1 MVYAP
6 QSCERARLAGCAWV
20 GFAPRWS
27 ARVVFGSAAMALY
40 VHSGP
45 SHRCHAPGFALLW
58 CAFRVVL
65 VVAPERCVR
74 YANVGPWHPESM
86 SNHRLAQL
94 LPKSVSLLRQG
105 YGLPQLRADA
115 VAGLTVAIVA
125 LPLSLAIA
133 MASGVSP
140 IRGLYAA
147 IIGGFLVSLL
157 GGSRHQIGGP
167 AGAFIVLVAG
177 TVAAHGLDGLLLAT
191 LMSGVLLML
200 AGLLGLGTYIRYIPY
215 PVTIGFT
222 AGIAL
227 IILARQL
234 KDLFGLQLDGPEPGA
249 LWPKLQALLAAAPT
263 VNGAAVA
270 VAAGSV
276 LVILGVKRWRPGW
289 PNLLLAVVAAS
300 VAVAVLEVPVETIS
314 SRFGALPQGLP
325 GIGLPA
331 MSWARIR
338 ELAPVAVAFALL
350 GSIESLLSAVVAD
363 SLGSG
368 RHRPNGELLAQGVAN
383 IGSALCGGIC
393 VTGTIARTATNV
405 RAGAH
410 SPVAGMLHALFL
422 LAFVV
427 LAAPLAG
434 YIPIA
439 ALAGLLATV
448 AWGMAERH
456 AVASLL
462 KGARAD
468 AVVLLATLL
477 LTVFEDLTL
486 GILVGFSLSA
496 LLFLHRMSATVAV
509 HAEPLPDAEPGA
521 DPDVVVSRVEGA
533 FFFGAA
539 AGVGT
544 ALEKIA
550 ERPRAHVIDLA
561 AVPWVDSTAAAALA
575 DYARRAGRRGVAV
588 WITGVREDVRR
599 VLVNQGLASPL
610 VQYAATPQDVVA
622 SR

>member
-1 MVYAP
+1 M
-6 QSCERARLAGCAWV
+6 SE
-20 GFAPRWS
+20 
-27 ARVVFGSAAMALY
+27 
-40 VHSGP
+40 
-45 SHRCHAPGFALLW
+45 
-58 CAFRVVL
+58 
-65 VVAPERCVR
+65 
-74 YANVGPWHPESM
+74 HPLS
-86 SNHRLAQL
+86 QL

-227 IILARQL
+227 IILASQL
-234 KDLFGLQLDGPEPGA
+234 KDLFGLQLAGPEPGP

-325 GIGLPA
+325 AVALPA
-331 MSWARIR
+331 MSWARLL

-363 SLGSG
+363 SLGGG

-434 YIPIA
+434 YIPLA

-468 AVVLLATLL
+468 AVVLMATLL

-509 HAEPLPDAEPGA
+509 HAEPLPDAAQGV

-539 AGVGT
+539 AGVGA

-575 DYARRAGRRGVAV
+575 DYARRAGRRGVSV

-599 VLVNQGLASPL
+599 VLVHQGLAAPL

>member
-1 MVYAP
+1 
-6 QSCERARLAGCAWV
+6 
-20 GFAPRWS
+20 
-27 ARVVFGSAAMALY
+27 
-40 VHSGP
+40 
-45 SHRCHAPGFALLW
+45 
-58 CAFRVVL
+58 
-65 VVAPERCVR
+65 
-74 YANVGPWHPESM
+74 M

-227 IILARQL
+227 IILASQL
-234 KDLFGLQLDGPEPGA
+234 KDLFGLQLAGPEPGP

-289 PNLLLAVVAAS
+289 PNLLLAVVGAS

-338 ELAPVAVAFALL
+338 ELAPVAVAFTLL

-363 SLGSG
+363 SLGGG

-410 SPVAGMLHALFL
+410 SPIAGMLHALFL

-434 YIPIA
+434 YIPLA

-477 LTVFEDLTL
+477 LTLFEDLTL

-509 HAEPLPDAEPGA
+509 HAGSLPDAAHGA
-521 DPDVVVSRVEGA
+521 DPDIVVSRVEGA

-539 AGVGT
+539 AGVGA

-588 WITGVREDVRR
+588 WITGVRDDVRR
-599 VLVNQGLASPL
+599 VLVNQGLVPPL

-622 SR
+622 

>member
-1 MVYAP
+1 
-6 QSCERARLAGCAWV
+6 
-20 GFAPRWS
+20 
-27 ARVVFGSAAMALY
+27 
-40 VHSGP
+40 
-45 SHRCHAPGFALLW
+45 
-58 CAFRVVL
+58 
-65 VVAPERCVR
+65 
-74 YANVGPWHPESM
+74 
-86 SNHRLAQL
+86 
-94 LPKSVSLLRQG
+94 
-105 YGLPQLRADA
+105 
-115 VAGLTVAIVA
+115 
-125 LPLSLAIA
+125 
-133 MASGVSP
+133 
-140 IRGLYAA
+140 
-147 IIGGFLVSLL
+147 
-157 GGSRHQIGGP
+157 
-167 AGAFIVLVAG
+167 
-177 TVAAHGLDGLLLAT
+177 
-191 LMSGVLLML
+191 
-200 AGLLGLGTYIRYIPY
+200 
-215 PVTIGFT
+215 
-222 AGIAL
+222 
-227 IILARQL
+227 
-234 KDLFGLQLDGPEPGA
+234 
-249 LWPKLQALLAAAPT
+249 
-263 VNGAAVA
+263 
-270 VAAGSV
+270 
-276 LVILGVKRWRPGW
+276 
-289 PNLLLAVVAAS
+289 
-300 VAVAVLEVPVETIS
+300 
-314 SRFGALPQGLP
+314 
-325 GIGLPA
+325 
-331 MSWARIR
+331 
-338 ELAPVAVAFALL
+338 
-350 GSIESLLSAVVAD
+350 VAD
-363 SLGSG
+363 SLGGG
-368 RHRPNGELLAQGVAN
+368 RHRPNTELLAQGVAN

-410 SPVAGMLHALFL
+410 SPVAGMLHAVFL

-434 YIPIA
+434 YIPLA

-509 HAEPLPDAEPGA
+509 HAEPLADAAVGA

-539 AGVGT
+539 AGVGA

-599 VLVNQGLASPL
+599 VLVHQGLVPPL
-610 VQYAATPQDVVA
+610 VQYAATPRDVAA